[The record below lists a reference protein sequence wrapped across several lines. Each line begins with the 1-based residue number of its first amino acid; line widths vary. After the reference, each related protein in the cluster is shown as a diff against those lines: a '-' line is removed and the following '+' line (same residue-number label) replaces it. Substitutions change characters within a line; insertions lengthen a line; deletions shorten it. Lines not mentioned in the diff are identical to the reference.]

1 MKLGIC
7 QVVVAP
13 GRAEP
18 ADQAEI
24 KMQLVFG
31 DLVRIIEVRDNW
43 TQVEMVK
50 YEYTCWCDTKH
61 FAILDEKE
69 FNNIKDEK
77 EVRVAD
83 ITSSI
88 RNKENGELTHLVKGC
103 LLPQFN
109 NGEISFAGKTF
120 QFLGNTNETYTLSR
134 ENIVKDSLE
143 YLNSPYLWG
152 GNSPYGIDCSGITQ
166 MVYLLYGIQIPRDA
180 KDQGTVGRTISFL
193 AEADLGDLVYFD
205 NAEGVITHVG
215 ILIGDNKI
223 IHAAGHVRI
232 DKIDHNG
239 IYREEWGRYTHKT
252 RTIKSLFDE

>member
-7 QVVVAP
+7 QIVVAP

-31 DLVRIIEVRDNW
+31 DLVRIVEVKDNW

-50 YEYTCWCDTKH
+50 YDYTCWCDTKH
-61 FAILDEKE
+61 FAILSQGQFDEIYNKP
-69 FNNIKDEK
+69 

-88 RNKENGELTHLVKGC
+88 RNTKNGELTHLIKGC
-103 LLPQFN
+103 LLPN
-109 NGEISFAGKTF
+109 YKDGKVSFGNQEY
-120 QFLGNTNETYTLSR
+120 QFLGNTNENYELSR
-134 ENIVKDSLE
+134 ENIVKTALT

-166 MVYLLYGIQIPRDA
+166 MTYLLYGIQIPRDA
-180 KDQGTVGRTISFL
+180 KDQGTVGKTLSFL
-193 AEADLGDLVYFD
+193 AEAEPGDLVYFD
-205 NAEGVITHVG
+205 NSEGVITHVG
-215 ILIGDNKI
+215 ILIGDGKI

-232 DKIDHNG
+232 DKIDHQG

-252 RTIKSLFDE
+252 RIIKTLL